1 MKKKDKE
8 NDRLISEIDIL
19 NYIQSLNSFF
29 LEICS
34 LNINNIKSENDIMIG
49 NILNKINKNKKKGNI
64 FLLK

>member
-34 LNINNIKSENDIMIG
+34 LNINNITNDIMIG
-49 NILNKINKNKKKGNI
+49 NILNKINKIKKKGNI

>member
-34 LNINNIKSENDIMIG
+34 LNINNIKSAIDIMIG
-49 NILNKINKNKKKGNI
+49 NILNKINKIKKR
-64 FLLK
+64 

>member
-34 LNINNIKSENDIMIG
+34 LNINNIKSENNIMIG
-49 NILNKINKNKKKGNI
+49 NILNKINKIKKKGNI